1 MKLRNI
7 AFIAITFALLSGCA
21 QTPQDTQ
28 KVDWKTHQ
36 TQLKRLTDYQA
47 KGVFGFYSPEQRI
60 QLTFNWKNHND
71 EYQLILIKM
80 FKTVLNLN
88 SKPNNVTLVDPDG
101 KTYHGTDAT
110 QLVKEITGL
119 QLPLS
124 QMRDWLIGL
133 PTGADTY
140 QLNNNDQ
147 VAYLAKNINGQVWE
161 MHYNTYNDQTPALP
175 TQMILSQGE
184 LQVRIKISQ
193 WLAN

>member
-28 KVDWKTHQ
+28 KVDWETHQ

-147 VAYLAKNINGQVWE
+147 VAYLAKDINGQVWE

>member
-36 TQLKRLTDYQA
+36 TQLKSLTDYQA

-147 VAYLAKNINGQVWE
+147 VAYLAKDINGQVWE

-193 WLAN
+193 WSAN

>member
-36 TQLKRLTDYQA
+36 TQLKSLTDYQA
-47 KGVFGFYSPEQRI
+47 KGVFGFYSPKQRI

-101 KTYHGTDAT
+101 KTYRGTDAT

-147 VAYLAKNINGQVWE
+147 VAYLAKDINGQVWE
-161 MHYNTYNDQTPALP
+161 MHYNTYNDQSPALP

>member
-21 QTPQDTQ
+21 QTPKNTQ

-36 TQLKRLTDYQA
+36 TQLKSLTDYQA

-133 PTGADTY
+133 PTRADTY

-147 VAYLAKNINGQVWE
+147 VAYLAKDINGQVWE
-161 MHYNTYNDQTPALP
+161 MHYNTYNDHTPALP

>member
-36 TQLKRLTDYQA
+36 TQLKSLTDYQA

-147 VAYLAKNINGQVWE
+147 VAYLAKDINGQVWE
-161 MHYNTYNDQTPALP
+161 MHYNTYDDQTPALP

>member
-36 TQLKRLTDYQA
+36 TQLKSLTDYQA

-147 VAYLAKNINGQVWE
+147 VAYLAKDINGQVWE
-161 MHYNTYNDQTPALP
+161 MHYNTYNDHTPALP

-184 LQVRIKISQ
+184 LQVRIKISH

>member
-36 TQLKRLTDYQA
+36 TQLKSLTDYHA

-147 VAYLAKNINGQVWE
+147 VAYLAKDINGQVWE

>member
-1 MKLRNI
+1 MRLRNL

-21 QTPQDTQ
+21 QTPKNTQ
-28 KVDWKTHQ
+28 KVDWETHQ

-47 KGVFGFYSPEQRI
+47 KGVFGYLSPEQRVS
-60 QLTFNWKNHND
+60 LTFNWKNHND
-71 EYQLILIKM
+71 EYQLILTKM
-80 FKTVLNLN
+80 YKTVLNLDA
-88 SKPNNVTLVDPDG
+88 KPNSVTLVDPDG

-110 QLVKEITGL
+110 QLVQQLTGIK
-119 QLPLS
+119 LPLS

-147 VAYLAKNINGQVWE
+147 VAYLAKDINGQVWE

>member
-1 MKLRNI
+1 MRLRNL

-21 QTPQDTQ
+21 QTPKNTQ
-28 KVDWKTHQ
+28 KVDWETHQ

-47 KGVFGFYSPEQRI
+47 KGVFGYLSPEQRVS
-60 QLTFNWKNHND
+60 LTFNWKNHND
-71 EYQLILIKM
+71 EYQLLLTKM
-80 FKTVLNLN
+80 YKTVLNLDA
-88 SKPNNVTLVDPDG
+88 KPNSVTLVAPEG
-101 KTYHGTDAT
+101 KIYHGTDAT
-110 QLVKEITGL
+110 QLVQQLTGI

-147 VAYLAKNINGQVWE
+147 VAYLAKDINGQVWE
-161 MHYNTYNDQTPALP
+161 MHYNTYNDQSPALP
-175 TQMILSQGE
+175 TQMVLNQGK
-184 LQVRIKISQ
+184 LKIKIKISH

>member
-88 SKPNNVTLVDPDG
+88 SKPNNVTLVDPEG

-147 VAYLAKNINGQVWE
+147 VAYLAKDINGQVWE

>member
-21 QTPQDTQ
+21 QTPKNTQ

-36 TQLKRLTDYQA
+36 TQLKSLTDYQA

-147 VAYLAKNINGQVWE
+147 VAYLAKDINGQVWE
-161 MHYNTYNDQTPALP
+161 MHYNTYNDHTPALP

>member
-36 TQLKRLTDYQA
+36 TQLKSLTDYQA

-147 VAYLAKNINGQVWE
+147 VAYLAKDINGQVWE

-184 LQVRIKISQ
+184 LQIRIKISQ

>member
-1 MKLRNI
+1 MRLRNL

-21 QTPQDTQ
+21 QTPKNTQ
-28 KVDWKTHQ
+28 KVDWETHQ

-147 VAYLAKNINGQVWE
+147 VAYLAKDINGQVWE

>member
-36 TQLKRLTDYQA
+36 TQLKSLTDYQA

-147 VAYLAKNINGQVWE
+147 VAYLAKDINGQVWE
-161 MHYNTYNDQTPALP
+161 MHYNTYNDQSPALP

>member
-1 MKLRNI
+1 MRLRNL

-21 QTPQDTQ
+21 QTPKNTQ
-28 KVDWKTHQ
+28 KVDWETHQ

-47 KGVFGFYSPEQRI
+47 KGVFGYLSPEQRVS
-60 QLTFNWKNHND
+60 LTFNWKNHND
-71 EYQLILIKM
+71 EYQLLLTKM
-80 FKTVLNLN
+80 YKTVLNLDA
-88 SKPNNVTLVDPDG
+88 KPNSVTLVDPDG

-110 QLVKEITGL
+110 QLVQQLTSI

-147 VAYLAKNINGQVWE
+147 VAYLAKDINGQVWE
-161 MHYNTYNDQTPALP
+161 MHYNTYNDQSPSLP
-175 TQMILSQGE
+175 TQMVLNQGK
-184 LQVRIKISQ
+184 LKIKIKISH

>member
-1 MKLRNI
+1 MRLRNL
-7 AFIAITFALLSGCA
+7 AFIAITLALLSGCA
-21 QTPQDTQ
+21 QTPKNTQ
-28 KVDWKTHQ
+28 KVDWETHQ

-47 KGVFGFYSPEQRI
+47 KGVFGYVSPEQRVS
-60 QLTFNWKNHND
+60 LTFNWKNHND
-71 EYQLILIKM
+71 EYQLILTKM
-80 FKTVLNLN
+80 YKTVLNLDA
-88 SKPNNVTLVDPDG
+88 KPNSVTLVDPDG

-110 QLVKEITGL
+110 QLVQQLTGI

-147 VAYLAKNINGQVWE
+147 VAYLAKDINGQVWE
-161 MHYNTYNDQTPALP
+161 MHYNTYNGQSPALP
-175 TQMILSQGE
+175 TQMVLNQGK
-184 LQVRIKISQ
+184 LKIKIKISH

>member
-36 TQLKRLTDYQA
+36 TQLKSLTDYQA

-147 VAYLAKNINGQVWE
+147 VAYLAKDINGQVWE

>member
-1 MKLRNI
+1 MRLRNL
-7 AFIAITFALLSGCA
+7 AFIAITLALLSGCA
-21 QTPQDTQ
+21 QTPKNTQ
-28 KVDWKTHQ
+28 KVDWETHQ

-47 KGVFGFYSPEQRI
+47 KGVFGYVSPEQRVS
-60 QLTFNWKNHND
+60 LTFNWKNHND
-71 EYQLILIKM
+71 EYQLILTKM
-80 FKTVLNLN
+80 YKTVLNLDA
-88 SKPNNVTLVDPDG
+88 KPNSVTLVDPDG

-110 QLVKEITGL
+110 QLVQQLTGI

-147 VAYLAKNINGQVWE
+147 VAYLAKDINGQVWE
-161 MHYNTYNDQTPALP
+161 MHYNTYNSQSPALP
-175 TQMILSQGE
+175 TQMVLNQGK
-184 LQVRIKISQ
+184 LKIKIKISH

>member
-36 TQLKRLTDYQA
+36 TQLKSLTDYQA
-47 KGVFGFYSPEQRI
+47 KGVFGFYRPEQRI

-119 QLPLS
+119 RLPLS

-147 VAYLAKNINGQVWE
+147 VAYLAKDINGQVWE

>member
-147 VAYLAKNINGQVWE
+147 VAYLAKDINGQVWE
-161 MHYNTYNDQTPALP
+161 MHYNTYNDQSPALP

>member
-36 TQLKRLTDYQA
+36 TQLKSLTDYQA

-101 KTYHGTDAT
+101 KAYHGTDAT

-147 VAYLAKNINGQVWE
+147 VAYLAKDINGQVWE

>member
-28 KVDWKTHQ
+28 KVDWKPHQ
-36 TQLKRLTDYQA
+36 TQLKSLTDYQA

-147 VAYLAKNINGQVWE
+147 VAYLAKDINGQVWE

>member
-28 KVDWKTHQ
+28 KVDWETHQ
-36 TQLKRLTDYQA
+36 TQLKSLTDYQA

-147 VAYLAKNINGQVWE
+147 VAYLAKDINGQVWE

>member
-1 MKLRNI
+1 MRLRNL

-21 QTPQDTQ
+21 QTPKNTQ
-28 KVDWKTHQ
+28 KVDWEIHQ

-47 KGVFGFYSPEQRI
+47 KGLFGYVSPEQRVS
-60 QLTFNWKNHND
+60 LTFNWKNHND
-71 EYQLILIKM
+71 EYQLILTKM
-80 FKTVLNLN
+80 YKTVLNLDA
-88 SKPNNVTLVDPDG
+88 KPNSVTLVAPDG

-110 QLVKEITGL
+110 QLVQQLTGI

-147 VAYLAKNINGQVWE
+147 VAYLAKDINGQVWE
-161 MHYNTYNDQTPALP
+161 MHYNTYNDQSPALP
-175 TQMILSQGE
+175 TQMVLNQGK
-184 LQVRIKISQ
+184 LKIKIKISH

>member
-21 QTPQDTQ
+21 QTPKNTH

-36 TQLKRLTDYQA
+36 TQLKSLTDYQA

-147 VAYLAKNINGQVWE
+147 VAYLAKDINGQVWE
-161 MHYNTYNDQTPALP
+161 MHYNTYNDHTPALP

>member
-36 TQLKRLTDYQA
+36 TQLKSLTDYQA
-47 KGVFGFYSPEQRI
+47 KGVFGFYSPKQRI

-101 KTYHGTDAT
+101 KTYRGTDAT

-147 VAYLAKNINGQVWE
+147 VAYLAKDINGQVWE

>member
-147 VAYLAKNINGQVWE
+147 VAYLAKDINGQVWE